1 MTPEEIEDRDQALIV
16 LESHP
21 PSDRWFE
28 AWEKWFVRKAGSK
41 KENAVRI
48 LFAYARTGASTK
60 QGARELAKVELAK
73 MLESIASQ
81 VRQGV
86 TSENLDDR

>member
-1 MTPEEIEDRDQALIV
+1 MEDRDEALIV
-16 LESHP
+16 LERHP
-21 PSDRWFE
+21 PSDSWFE
-28 AWEKWFVRKAGSK
+28 SWEKWFVRTAGSK
-41 KENAVRI
+41 KENAVRM
-48 LFAYARTGASTK
+48 LFAYARIGASTK

-73 MLESIASQ
+73 MLESMASQ